1 MATWLESSTESLV
14 CARLYC
20 VTTPLDAHLPDWYK
34 VQVPSTPPQNTTEE
48 RENTPPANSS
58 EMETKFCG
66 STNDH
71 GDTCCVCPRC
81 NSSFTGRS
89 RANAFINTSRNFQA
103 LDLQLVLCSNQV
115 NAKRAALMRKRTRKS
130 QKPKLLS
137 GWND

>member
-1 MATWLESSTESLV
+1 MCPSLLRDDSTGRTLTRLVQSAGTFYAATE
-14 CARLYC
+14 
-20 VTTPLDAHLPDWYK
+20 HHGG
-34 VQVPSTPPQNTTEE
+34 E

-71 GDTCCVCPRC
+71 GDACCVCPRC